1 MTIKEEFLSLL
12 ERDKEFR
19 YAVAGLLGLEEI
31 LRRLDGH
38 GERMARIEEE
48 LARLREEQIK
58 LREEQIKL
66 REDMIAYFKRHDEE
80 IAKLRED
87 QAKLREDMLAG
98 FKRHDEEMAK
108 LREDMI
114 AGFMRH
120 DQEIAQLRADMMAG
134 FKRHDEEI
142 AKLRADMLAGFMRH
156 DQEIAKLREDM
167 LLGFRRHDEEIAR
180 LREDMNRGFMLVE
193 RHISALGARWGL
205 MAEEAFREG
214 VRGIVEGEL
223 GFRVERWVRF
233 DGEGFVYGYP
243 SQVEVDVAVHD
254 GRLILV
260 EVRSHVGVS
269 DVYMFRRLAD
279 FYERVEGRKPDRL
292 VMVTPY
298 ADAKA
303 IEASLRLG
311 VEVYT
316 KV

>member
-1 MTIKEEFLSLL
+1 MGIKEEFLSLL

-31 LRRLDGH
+31 LRRLDEH
-38 GERMARIEEE
+38 GERMVKIGEE

-66 REDMIAYFKRHDEE
+66 REDMIAGFRRHDEEIVKLREDMIAGFKRHDEE

-87 QAKLREDMLAG
+87 MIIG
-98 FKRHDEEMAK
+98 FRRHDEEITK
-108 LREDMI
+108 LRDDMI
-114 AGFMRH
+114 
-120 DQEIAQLRADMMAG
+120 AG

-142 AKLRADMLAGFMRH
+142 M
-156 DQEIAKLREDM
+156 KLRED
-167 LLGFRRHDEEIAR
+167 L
-180 LREDMNRGFMLVE
+180 NRGFMLVE

-214 VRGIVEGEL
+214 IRGLVEGEL
-223 GFRVERWVRF
+223 GFRVERWARF
-233 DGEGFVYGYP
+233 DGEGYVYGYP
-243 SQVEVDVAVHD
+243 SQVEVDVALHD

-260 EVRSHVGVS
+260 EVKSHVGVS
-269 DVYMFRRLAD
+269 DVYVFRRVAE
-279 FYERVEGRKPDRL
+279 FYERVEGRRPDRL
-292 VMVTPY
+292 IMVTPY

-303 IEASLRLG
+303 LEASLRLG